1 MLGMAVNWMVM
12 DKPRPVAL
20 VTGAAR
26 RIGAAIARRLHADGF
41 DLALHYRDSAS
52 DMQALADELLAAR
65 PDSVLMLQAE
75 LSQFDRLPELV
86 AHAVGRFGR
95 LDALVNNASQFF
107 PTPFATTTPAQWDA
121 LFTTNVR
128 APFFLA
134 QAAAP
139 HLRASRG
146 AIVNLA
152 DIHGERPLRG
162 HAAYGMGKAALAHM
176 TRALA
181 LELAPEVRVNA
192 VAPGAILWPE
202 PDAHGGG
209 KDDAA
214 KAALLARTPLQR
226 LGTPEEI
233 AEAVRWLL
241 RDATYMT
248 GQVLRLDGGRLLE
261 S

>member
-1 MLGMAVNWMVM
+1 MLGMTVNWMVM
-12 DKPRPVAL
+12 DTPRPVAL

-41 DLALHYRDSAS
+41 DLALHYRDSAG
-52 DMQALADELLAAR
+52 DIQALADELQRMRA
-65 PDSVLMLQAE
+65 DSVLTLQAE

-86 AHAVGRFGR
+86 AGTIGRYGR

-107 PTPFATTTPAQWDA
+107 PTPFATTTPVQWDA
-121 LFTTNVR
+121 LFASNVR
-128 APFFLA
+128 APFFLS

-146 AIVNLA
+146 AIVNLV
-152 DIHGERPLRG
+152 DIHGERPLRE
-162 HAAYGMGKAALAHM
+162 HAAYGMGKAALIHM

-181 LELAPEVRVNA
+181 LELAPGVRVNA

-202 PDAHGGG
+202 GG
-209 KDDAA
+209 KDEAT
-214 KAALLARTPLQR
+214 KVALLARTPLQR
-226 LGTPEEI
+226 LGTPGEI

-248 GQVLRLDGGRLLE
+248 GQVLRLDGGRMLE